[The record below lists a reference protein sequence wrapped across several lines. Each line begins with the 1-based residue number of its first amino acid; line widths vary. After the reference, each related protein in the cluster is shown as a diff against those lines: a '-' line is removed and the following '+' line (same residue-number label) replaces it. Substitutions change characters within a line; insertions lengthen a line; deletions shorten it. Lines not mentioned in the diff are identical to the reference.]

1 MFTFRNQI
9 QSKFQSSFFFVSKR
23 FETLSFK
30 KLKLSSQNL
39 VFSWL
44 GTIFCCQTQNEN
56 SKEKNSDN
64 EEAVPFTKQ
73 ENCDHQNGGTVEIP
87 LKATKFQKICSVSK
101 NWTNTRLKRL
111 LISKAAQWIDWKS
124 IEKLQDF
131 GCLTTDCLTT
141 LLDKA
146 G

>member
-1 MFTFRNQI
+1 MFVYI
-9 QSKFQSSFFFVSKR
+9 QKSDSFFFVSKR
-23 FETLSFK
+23 FETLTFK
-30 KLKLSSQNL
+30 KLMSSQNL

-101 NWTNTRLKRL
+101 N
-111 LISKAAQWIDWKS
+111 
-124 IEKLQDF
+124 
-131 GCLTTDCLTT
+131 
-141 LLDKA
+141 
-146 G
+146 